1 MAEFT
6 QANLGSITQ
15 ALRQNKSAQ
24 DFVTNG
30 RSVDE
35 EGNQFLYIIVSDG
48 HGNGINKNK
57 VINFVSC
64 DYDWETYLKNKNW
77 YEGFNMALTEL
88 GDTEGTGA
96 TLSVV
101 RIYEDHFD
109 CWWIGDSSIRI
120 YDEYGEVWRTKDH
133 NSTNQEELERLKK
146 MGYKIID
153 DQAPLL
159 LTPTTITMIPA
170 NRVILGPK
178 DKIAMTR
185 ALGHNKKSGDSIS
198 YTKIETTKHKSYR
211 IIVASDGFWDV
222 IHNIDVTNFIDRKN
236 FQNAN
241 KLLWWC
247 WERWTQ
253 EWNYQWEGQ
262 TQQTKFPEWNI
273 DDIAIAV
280 FDC

>member
-15 ALRQNKSAQ
+15 AIRQNKSAQ

-35 EGNQFLYIIVSDG
+35 EGNEFLYIVVSDG
-48 HGNGINKNK
+48 HGNGFNKNK
-57 VINFVSC
+57 VINFVRC
-64 DYDWETYLKNKNW
+64 DYDWKTYLKNENW
-77 YEGFNMALTEL
+77 YEAFNMALTEL

-101 RIYEDHFD
+101 RIYDDHFD

-120 YDEYGEVWRTKDH
+120 YDECEEFWRMKDH
-133 NSTNQEELERLKK
+133 NSTNQEELERLKR
-146 MGYKIID
+146 MGFKILN
-153 DQAPLL
+153 DQSPQL
-159 LTPTTITMIPA
+159 LTPTTITMMPSY
-170 NRVILGPK
+170 RVILGPK
-178 DKIAMTR
+178 DRIAPTR

-198 YTKIETTKHKSYR
+198 YERVTREKDKSYR
-211 IIVASDGFWDV
+211 IIVASDGLWDV
-222 IHNIDVTNFIDRKN
+222 TDNIDVANFIDRNN
-236 FQNAN
+236 FNNAN

-253 EWNYQWEGQ
+253 EWNFRYKDV
-262 TQQTKFPEWNI
+262 TQKTKFPDWNI

>member
-30 RSVDE
+30 RSIDE
-35 EGNQFLYIIVSDG
+35 EGNQFLYIVVSDG
-48 HGNGINKNK
+48 HGNGFNKNK
-57 VINFVSC
+57 VINFISC
-64 DYDWETYLKNKNW
+64 DYDWESHLKNKNW

-120 YDEYGEVWRTKDH
+120 YDECGEFWRTKDH
-133 NSTNQEELERLKK
+133 NSTNQEELERLQK
-146 MGYKIID
+146 MGYKILD
-153 DQAPLL
+153 DHAPLVV
-159 LTPTTITMIPA
+159 TNTTITMVSA
-170 NRVILGPK
+170 NRVLLGPN
-178 DKIAMTR
+178 DRIAMTR

-198 YTKIETTKHKSYR
+198 YKRVEREKNKSYR

-222 IHNIDVTNFIDRKN
+222 THNTDVVNFIDGKN

-253 EWNYQWEGQ
+253 EWNHLWKGTNYK
-262 TQQTKFPEWNI
+262 TNFPEWNI